1 MAARITWPQ
10 ALAWRM
16 ERQFLDPL
24 GGASVVDVARRLCGV
39 QAQVA
44 SSAEIAI
51 RVRQANPRDGEV
63 AQALADGR
71 LIKTWAM
78 RGTLHLLP
86 ADEAAV
92 YLAVLASSRMW
103 EAPRWERW
111 FGLSPSQVEGL
122 RDIVREILD
131 GRALTREDVN
141 AEIVTR
147 PGYEHLGDALKSGWG
162 TLFKPLAWQGDIC
175 FGPQRGTRV
184 TFARPEQLSADWRPL
199 MDADDAARLAIISY
213 VGAYGPTTPTQ
224 VGAWLSRGLIP
235 RRRLKQYFSDLGE
248 SLASVDVEG
257 EAMFVRGEDVNAL
270 ATTRPNT
277 TVRLLGGFEQWVLGP
292 GTDDVHVIPAG
303 RRSAVSRT
311 SGWIAPIAIVGG
323 VVSGTWAIDDDQ
335 VRLEWFA
342 ECGSPPTAALES
354 EVARLSRLLDRS
366 LSLSLRTVRLA

>member
-1 MAARITWPQ
+1 MALRVTWPQ

-16 ERQFLDPL
+16 QRQYLDPL
-24 GGASVVDVARRLCGV
+24 GEVSAVDVARRLCGV

-44 SSAEIAI
+44 SSAELAI
-51 RVRQANPRDGEV
+51 RGRQASPSTGEV
-63 AQALADGR
+63 AQGLADGQ

-122 RDIVREILD
+122 RDIVRDILD
-131 GRALTREDVN
+131 GRVLTREDVN
-141 AEIVTR
+141 AEIVQR

-175 FGPQRGTRV
+175 FGPPRGTRV
-184 TFARPEQLSADWRPL
+184 TFARPEQLSPAWQPL
-199 MDADDAARLAIISY
+199 MNVDEAAPLAILAY
-213 VGAYGPTTPTQ
+213 LGAYGPSTATHF
-224 VGAWLSRGLIP
+224 GAWLSRGLIP
-235 RRRLKQYFSDLGE
+235 RRRLKQYLADLGDSLAVVDVEGQEMYIRSEDVE
-248 SLASVDVEG
+248 SLASVVPS
-257 EAMFVRGEDVNAL
+257 A
-270 ATTRPNT
+270 

-292 GTDDVHVIPAG
+292 GTDDTHVIPAG

-323 VVSGTWAIDDDQ
+323 VVSGTWAIDGDQ
-335 VRLEWFA
+335 VMLEWFA

-354 EVARLSRLLDRS
+354 EAARLSRLLDRS

>member
-1 MAARITWPQ
+1 MAPRITWPQ

-16 ERQFLDPL
+16 ERQFLDPRRD
-24 GGASVVDVARRLCGV
+24 ASAVDVARRLCGV

-44 SSAEIAI
+44 SSAETAI
-51 RVRQANPRDGEV
+51 RARQASPQTGEV
-63 AQALADGR
+63 AQALADGH

-111 FGLSPSQVEGL
+111 FGLSPRQVEGL
-122 RDIVREILD
+122 RGIVREILD

-141 AEIVTR
+141 AEIVKR

-199 MDADDAARLAIISY
+199 MDADDAARRAMIAY
-213 VGAYGPTTPTQ
+213 AGAYGPTTPTQ
-224 VGAWLSRGLIP
+224 FGAWLSRGLIP

-257 EAMFVRGEDVNAL
+257 EEMFVRSEDVDAL
-270 ATTRPNT
+270 AATRPST

-292 GTDDVHVIPAG
+292 GTDDTHVIPTG

-323 VVSGTWAIDDDQ
+323 VVSGTWAIDGDQ
-335 VRLEWFA
+335 VALEWFA
-342 ECGSPPTAALES
+342 ESGTPPIRELES
-354 EVARLSRLLDRS
+354 EVARLSARLGRA
-366 LSLSLRTVRLA
+366 LSLSVATGG